1 MLVLHKIMWTWPYAC
16 FLTLKYHP
24 DVNKQPGATEKFK
37 EISAAYEVYFK
48 GINAIRLL
56 TSSRNLFPLS
66 YLWYCLLNSE
76 VQRCQVL
83 SDDKKR
89 ALYDQYGEAGVKST
103 VGASSAYTVLRVLVG
118 LGFHF
123 LFALWNS
130 FSANL
135 DSWNCVPNYIRMEPS
150 SWFPKQLSIF

>member
-56 TSSRNLFPLS
+56 TSSRICFPFHIYDIVFWILK
-66 YLWYCLLNSE
+66 YNAVRCYQMTKSE
-76 VQRCQVL
+76 LYMINMVKL
-83 SDDKKR
+83 ELR
-89 ALYDQYGEAGVKST
+89 AQ
-103 VGASSAYTVLRVLVG
+103 
-118 LGFHF
+118 
-123 LFALWNS
+123 
-130 FSANL
+130 
-135 DSWNCVPNYIRMEPS
+135 
-150 SWFPKQLSIF
+150 